1 MLRVLP
7 FLLMTA
13 AAVWAF
19 VECLQT
25 ETVAVRTLPKAA
37 WVVIICLGWFL
48 GAVAWFVFGRP
59 RATAAVGGAAPV
71 RGPAVRRS
79 RPLGPDDDPEFLAR
93 MRDQL
98 RRDPP
103 DPTGDP
109 RDPRG

>member
-25 ETVAVRTLPKAA
+25 DSTAVRTLPKAA
-37 WVVIICLGWFL
+37 WVVIICLAWFL

-59 RATAAVGGAAPV
+59 RATAQVAGTTAA
-71 RGPAVRRS
+71 RGPA
-79 RPLGPDDDPEFLAR
+79 RPTRPMGPDDDPEFLAR
-93 MRDQL
+93 VRDEL
-98 RRDPP
+98 RRRQPP
-103 DPTGDP
+103 DTTGDP
-109 RDPRG
+109 RL